1 MYTSLVGDAFR
12 IGQLTTWLIDL
23 GCQLF
28 VVEVFRLLSSLSTS
42 PELRKQNK
50 LVKVVGHRRPLCFAL
65 YSRSYSQ
72 QQANVEKKEGS
83 PRTILFVRVTKTVV
97 EPADGDL
104 KTPTLERS
112 RSCGSSPFVHL

>member
-1 MYTSLVGDAFR
+1 VGDAFR
-12 IGQLTTWLIDL
+12 IGRLTTWLIDL
-23 GCQLF
+23 ACQLF

-50 LVKVVGHRRPLCFAL
+50 LVKVVGHRRPLCFAI

-72 QQANVEKKEGS
+72 QQQTANVGKKEGS
-83 PRTILFVRVTKTVV
+83 LRTILFVRVTKTVV

-104 KTPTLERS
+104 KTPTLERC